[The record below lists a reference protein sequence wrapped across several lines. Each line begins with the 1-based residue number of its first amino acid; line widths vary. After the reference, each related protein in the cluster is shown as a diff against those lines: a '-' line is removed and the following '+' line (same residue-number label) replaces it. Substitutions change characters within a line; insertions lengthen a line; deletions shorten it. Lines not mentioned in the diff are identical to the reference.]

1 MLSRRIEIFAAL
13 PIDKL
18 DSISTRAKLR
28 EIGRLEGA
36 TAKAA
41 AKVIVKTEAEA

>member
-18 DSISTRAKLR
+18 DRLSLQAKLR
-28 EIGRLEGA
+28 EIGRMEGA

-41 AKVIVKTEAEA
+41 AKTEAEA